1 MKRQKTAAITTGEGG
16 LTGIAKQFQ
25 ARLELPAG
33 EPDLDGLRAVTR
45 EWLVPAL
52 VERFLREHGI
62 VPRSQHCADT
72 STVSIRKITIR

>member
-1 MKRQKTAAITTGEGG
+1 MRRQKTTAIMTGERGQ
-16 LTGIAKQFQ
+16 TGIARQAQ

-62 VPRSQHCADT
+62 VPRSQ
-72 STVSIRKITIR
+72 R